1 MVEDIEI
8 YKINDFPNH
17 PFKVKDDEHMNTLIK
32 SIREYGVLVPVIV
45 RQKDDG
51 GYEMISGHRRKKAC
65 ELLGIKKIRCI
76 VKELTDDEATI
87 LMIDSNIQRE
97 EILPS
102 EKAFSYKMKLEA
114 LKHQGR
120 KIDFYLQETFR
131 QDDRKFESAEIIGKK
146 VGKSARTIQRYIR
159 LTYLIPE
166 LLELVDSKRI
176 AFGPA
181 VELSYLSEENQYIV
195 ENIFEFDEVTPSLS
209 QAIKLKKLEQE
220 GKLTEEKIEEILQ
233 EKKPNQ
239 KEFLKIHSEKI
250 AYEIDKLLKENATNY
265 DIIKFLT
272 EYDFENLEDIKD
284 EIDDLVSEYKNKFI
298 LEVRETLVKD
308 YESAKKMAEEMQ
320 DILPDDND
328 INDLVDEIIDL
339 EPVSLLSLEAEEKE
353 GRLNISQNPRN
364 DIKDLDGNSYTNYI
378 SVTSTSKD
386 SNTVTYKLDNQY
398 SKLTGKICVMDSS
411 KDATVSGETRVNIYS
426 NGNLLY
432 TSDIITNTT
441 KSLDFS
447 VDVDNVNDLK
457 IELIGGTN
465 LNYFIADPILS
476 KK

>member
-1 MVEDIEI
+1 MEENDG
-8 YKINDFPNH
+8 KIFTKKDLKLKAQERKLEEKQRKAMEKAQIKEEKERIKNSFGR
-17 PFKVKDDEHMNTLIK
+17 KVRNFFLTIIIVIILIIVGFFFAKDYLGK
-32 SIREYGVLVPVIV
+32 RE
-45 RQKDDG
+45 
-51 GYEMISGHRRKKAC
+51 
-65 ELLGIKKIRCI
+65 
-76 VKELTDDEATI
+76 KELANERMNQTYQLALNLIQGKDYRRAIALLETITSDYSNFSEVSKKLSEAQELYLNEYLQDADEY
-87 LMIDSNIQRE
+87 LNN
-97 EILPS
+97 
-102 EKAFSYKMKLEA
+102 EKYDKALEA
-114 LKHQGR
+114 L
-120 KIDFYLQETFR
+120 D
-131 QDDRKFESAEIIGKK
+131 
-146 VGKSARTIQRYIR
+146 
-159 LTYLIPE
+159 
-166 LLELVDSKRI
+166 
-176 AFGPA
+176 
-181 VELSYLSEENQYIV
+181 
-195 ENIFEFDEVTPSLS
+195 
-209 QAIKLKKLEQE
+209 
-220 GKLTEEKIEEILQ
+220 KIEEEFQDAEIVL
-233 EKKPNQ
+233 EKRN
-239 KEFLKIHSEKI
+239 EIHSEKI

-272 EYDFENLEDIKD
+272 EYDVDNLEDIKD
-284 EIDDLVSEYKNKFI
+284 EIDDLIAEYKNKFI

-386 SNTVTYKLDNQY
+386 SNTVTYKLDSKY
-398 SKLTGKICVMDSS
+398 SKLTGKICVMESS

>member
-1 MVEDIEI
+1 MEENDG
-8 YKINDFPNH
+8 KIFTKKDLKLKAQERKLEEKQRKAMEKAQIKEEKERIKNSFGR
-17 PFKVKDDEHMNTLIK
+17 KVRNFFLTIIIVIILIIVGFFFAKDYL
-32 SIREYGVLVPVIV
+32 G
-45 RQKDDG
+45 
-51 GYEMISGHRRKKAC
+51 KK
-65 ELLGIKKIRCI
+65 E
-76 VKELTDDEATI
+76 KELANERMEQTYQLALNLIQERDYRRAIALLETITSDYSNFSEVSKKLSEAQE
-87 LMIDSNIQRE
+87 LYLNE
-97 EILPS
+97 
-102 EKAFSYKMKLEA
+102 
-114 LKHQGR
+114 
-120 KIDFYLQETFR
+120 YLQDADE
-131 QDDRKFESAEIIGKK
+131 
-146 VGKSARTIQRYIR
+146 
-159 LTYLIPE
+159 YL
-166 LLELVDSKRI
+166 
-176 AFGPA
+176 
-181 VELSYLSEENQYIV
+181 N
-195 ENIFEFDEVTPSLS
+195 DEKYDKALD
-209 QAIKLKKLEQE
+209 ALD
-220 GKLTEEKIEEILQ
+220 KIEEEFQDAEIVL
-233 EKKPNQ
+233 EKR
-239 KEFLKIHSEKI
+239 KEIHSEKI

-272 EYDFENLEDIKD
+272 EYDFDNLEDIKD

-308 YESAKKMAEEMQ
+308 YDNAKKMAEEMQ

-339 EPVSLLSLEAEEKE
+339 EPVSLLSLETEEKE

-386 SNTVTYKLDNQY
+386 SNTVTYKLDSKY

>member
-1 MVEDIEI
+1 MEENDG
-8 YKINDFPNH
+8 KIFTKKDLKLKAQERKLEEKQRKAMEKAQIKEEKERIKNSFGR
-17 PFKVKDDEHMNTLIK
+17 KVRNFFLTIIIVIILIIVGFFFAKDYL
-32 SIREYGVLVPVIV
+32 G
-45 RQKDDG
+45 
-51 GYEMISGHRRKKAC
+51 KK
-65 ELLGIKKIRCI
+65 E
-76 VKELTDDEATI
+76 KELANERMEQTYQLALNLIQERDYRRAIALLETITSDYSNFSEVSKKLSEAQE
-87 LMIDSNIQRE
+87 LYLNE
-97 EILPS
+97 
-102 EKAFSYKMKLEA
+102 
-114 LKHQGR
+114 
-120 KIDFYLQETFR
+120 YLQDAGE
-131 QDDRKFESAEIIGKK
+131 
-146 VGKSARTIQRYIR
+146 
-159 LTYLIPE
+159 YL
-166 LLELVDSKRI
+166 
-176 AFGPA
+176 
-181 VELSYLSEENQYIV
+181 N
-195 ENIFEFDEVTPSLS
+195 DEKYDKALD
-209 QAIKLKKLEQE
+209 ALD
-220 GKLTEEKIEEILQ
+220 KIEEEFQDAEIVL
-233 EKKPNQ
+233 EKR
-239 KEFLKIHSEKI
+239 KEIHSEKI